1 LVMGKPEYTCGCA
14 HEQNFSR
21 AIQHP
26 AAKLDVASDT
36 EMASFDVLLGT
47 TVILVAHPDD
57 EVIGFGALMQQMRRP
72 VVIFATDG
80 APHDPYFWKEY
91 GSREAYAEV
100 RRREAREALAI
111 AGAEPVF
118 LSDRV
123 AGGIADQEL
132 FRRLPQAAEACAQV
146 MDEIRPEA
154 LLTLSY
160 EGGHPDHDSACFLSV
175 VIGRQIGIPVWEAP
189 LYHRDPDGKGAVQKF
204 HWPSGEELELKVD
217 SEAMGKKV
225 EMFHTYK
232 SQKLVL
238 DGFRPEIFR
247 PVANYDFTKRPM
259 PWKLNYELWQWKMSG
274 DEVASEF
281 RKYLD
286 AERNL
291 VNE

>member
-1 LVMGKPEYTCGCA
+1 
-14 HEQNFSR
+14 
-21 AIQHP
+21 
-26 AAKLDVASDT
+26 
-36 EMASFDVLLGT
+36 MAGFDALLET
-47 TVILVAHPDD
+47 TLILVAHPDD

-72 VVIFATDG
+72 VVVFATDG
-80 APHDPYFWKEY
+80 APHDPYFWKDY

-100 RRREAREALAI
+100 RRQEARQALAI
-111 AGAEPVF
+111 AAAEPVF
-118 LSDRV
+118 LSDYV
-123 AGGIADQEL
+123 ADGIADQEL
-132 FRRLPQAAEACAQV
+132 FCRLPHAAEAVAKV
-146 MDEIRPEA
+146 IGEIRPQA

-175 VIGRQIGIPVWEAP
+175 VNGRQMGIPVWEAP
-189 LYHRDPDGKGAVQKF
+189 LYHRDPNGKGAVQKF
-204 HWPSGEELELKVD
+204 HQLSGEEVEINV
-217 SEAMGKKV
+217 EAGAMRKKL

-238 DGFRPEIFR
+238 DGFHPEIETFR
-247 PVANYDFTKRPM
+247 PVANYDFTRRPM

-274 DEVASEF
+274 DEVAGEF